1 MSREWQRRSLQAF
14 AKIAGERQLKGT
26 EYEQA
31 RANLTQT
38 IEPASRGLKI
48 LLVALFV
55 LVLVTTLNAGLWP
68 FSFHAENNVT
78 WNPEQAELFFGDH
91 GMVISREP
99 FSGTATDAAGGC
111 SMEILL
117 KPARASDAGTIL
129 SFYNPQASSWI
140 QLRQSIDDLAFTRSS
155 GPTYDHKN
163 QRSVFVDH
171 VLQKGQW
178 ILVTVT
184 SSGGALSVYVN
195 GTIREAAK
203 NIDLRG
209 GDFAGTLILGNSPYG
224 NSSWSGTVRGL
235 ALYDHALLS
244 GEIARDYRAWQKNKD
259 GIVPSDPTPF
269 SLYRFDEGSGMI
281 VHDHGK
287 SGSNLEIP
295 TNYFIM
301 QPGFLVPFW
310 REYHANWE
318 YVQDLAINVFGL
330 IPLGFCFSALF
341 AWRIGVKRCLLF
353 ATILG
358 FCVSL
363 TIEILQA
370 YMPTRV
376 SGTTDLITNTS
387 GTALG
392 AWLYLN
398 AHAQG
403 WFERLGLVRTA

>member
-1 MSREWQRRSLQAF
+1 M
-14 AKIAGERQLKGT
+14 
-26 EYEQA
+26 
-31 RANLTQT
+31 TQT
-38 IEPASRGLKI
+38 IEPANRGLKI
-48 LLVALFV
+48 LLAALCV
-55 LVLVTTLNAGLWP
+55 LVLVTTLSAGLWP
-68 FSFHAENNVT
+68 FSFHVENNVT
-78 WNPEQAELFFGDH
+78 WNPEAPGLFLGDH
-91 GMVISREP
+91 GMVISKEP
-99 FSGTATDAAGGC
+99 FSGMATAAAGGC

-117 KPARASDAGTIL
+117 KPSRASDAGTIL
-129 SFYNPQASSWI
+129 SFYDPKASSWI
-140 QLRQSIDDLAFTRSS
+140 QLRQSIDDLAFTRSF
-155 GPTYDHKN
+155 GQTYDHKN

-195 GTIREAAK
+195 GAVRETTK
-203 NIDLRG
+203 NMDLRG
-209 GDFAGTLILGNSPYG
+209 ADVAGILIVGNSPYG

-235 ALYDHALLS
+235 AFYDHALLS

-259 GIVPSDPTPF
+259 GIVPSDPSPF
-269 SLYRFDEGSGMI
+269 SLYRFDEGNGMI
-281 VHDHGK
+281 VHNHGK
-287 SGSNLEIP
+287 SGSDLEIP
-295 TNYFIM
+295 QHYFIM

-330 IPLGFCFSALF
+330 VPLGFCFSALF
-341 AWRIGVKRCLLF
+341 AWRIGVRRCLLF
-353 ATILG
+353 ATVFG

-387 GTALG
+387 GAALG

-398 AHAQG
+398 AHAQA
-403 WFERLGLVRTA
+403 WFRRLGLARTAH